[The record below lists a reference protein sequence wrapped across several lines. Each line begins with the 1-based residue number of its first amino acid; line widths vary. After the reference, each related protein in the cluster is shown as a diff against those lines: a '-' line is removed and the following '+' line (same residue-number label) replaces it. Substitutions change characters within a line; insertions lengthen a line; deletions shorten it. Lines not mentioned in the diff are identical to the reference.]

1 MIDQLLDQRYKV
13 LQILGAGGFG
23 RTYIAQDLK
32 QPSKP
37 KCVIKQLQPQG
48 VDDPTLSD
56 ASRDNRWDLALK
68 FFEKEAET
76 LEVLGNHDQIP
87 RLLAYFEEE
96 QEFYLVQE
104 FIDGHPL
111 SSELIQGQP
120 WSETQA
126 IALLKDVLTVLEFVH
141 GNSVIHRDI
150 KPDNIIRRKRDN
162 KLVLVDFG
170 AVKQVRGQ
178 MVTNSGAF
186 GWTVSIGTEG
196 YRPPEQAAGRPRL
209 NSDLYALGMI
219 AIQALTGINAFDLR
233 LNYSDPNTDEI
244 HWQDKVTN
252 VSPGL
257 IEFLTKMLRQNW
269 RDRYESATA
278 ALQAL
283 ESLTANTPGNN
294 YQPTVVPTA
303 VATQLPVTTPPPA
316 PVAGTEVA
324 PAAQSTPQPA
334 PQPAPQPIP
343 ASTPASTPAT
353 TVSNTASKNASKPL
367 PLKPI
372 GLAVAGILALA
383 LVGGGVRSLM
393 SSSGDSNQ
401 AVSNSTVNSEVQS
414 DNELISSGDRILIPN
429 EGLDNKKF
437 QELKEA
443 GVAAMAQKDYVTAY
457 KNFNQALT
465 IKRNAPETLIYLNN
479 AEIGDKKSYTLAAVV
494 PIKDGKDPNRPL
506 EMLRGFAQAQKEVND
521 NGGIN
526 GVPLKLVIV
535 NDYDN
540 PEKAKGLAEK
550 LVKDSDIIGIM
561 GHHISPV
568 SAAVAPIYQREKLVL
583 ITPIS
588 VIDELT
594 DGSNPYLFRMNR
606 ANIDKGAN
614 ELADYMVNNWQRQKV
629 AIFYN
634 NKLSYIQTM
643 KSAFEDE
650 LFNRGEVVGEFDLSS
665 AGFNAYQSL
674 KTAKEN
680 GAEVIALLPSLGDL
694 TKTWEILRLKNEY
707 PNEFGELKVLGDIVT
722 LYRMETLQKGRD
734 TEGIVLAVSWQF
746 DLSDGGFSRR
756 SQDLWG
762 GGVNWV
768 TAMSYDAAQA
778 FIAAMEKSANPTRES
793 IQQALNDSSFVTTG
807 ASGEIRFKQNDVIP
821 YLEMVTVKKK
831 LSVEDSISKTG
842 YDFVPVESGGFSS
855 Y

>member
-56 ASRDNRWDLALK
+56 ASRDNRWDMAHK

-126 IALLKDVLTVLEFVH
+126 IALLKDILTILEFVH
-141 GNSVIHRDI
+141 GKNVIHRDI

-178 MVTNSGAF
+178 MMTNSGAF

-233 LNYSDPNTDEI
+233 LSYSDPNTDEI

-278 ALQAL
+278 ALQVL
-283 ESLTANTPGNN
+283 ESLTASPPENN

-324 PAAQSTPQPA
+324 PAAQPTQQPT
-334 PQPAPQPIP
+334 Q
-343 ASTPASTPAT
+343 AT
-353 TVSNTASKNASKPL
+353 TASKTASKPL

-429 EGLDNKKF
+429 EGLDNQKF
-437 QELKEA
+437 QELKES
-443 GVAAMAQKDYVTAY
+443 GVAAMAKKDYVTAY

-465 IKRNAPETLIYLNN
+465 IRRNAPETLIYLNN

-494 PIKDGKDPNRPL
+494 PIKDGKDPGRAL
-506 EMLRGFAQAQKEVND
+506 EMLRGFAQAQKEVNE

-526 GVPLKLVIV
+526 GVPLKLAIV

-540 PEKAKGLAEK
+540 KEKATEVAEN
-550 LVKDSDIIGIM
+550 LVDDSNIIGVM
-561 GHHISPV
+561 GHHITGV
-568 SAAVAPIYQREKLVL
+568 TEEVAPIYQQGNLVL

-588 VIDELT
+588 VVDELT

-606 ANIDKGAN
+606 ANIAKGAD
-614 ELADYMVNNWQRQKV
+614 ELADYMVKNWQRRKV

-634 NKLSYIQTM
+634 QELDYTREM
-643 KSAFEDE
+643 KDAFKGE
-650 LFNRGEVVGEFDLSS
+650 LFNEGEVVGEFDISKKS
-665 AGFNAYQSL
+665 FNAYTGLQ
-674 KTAKEN
+674 TAKAN
-680 GAEVIALLPSLGDL
+680 GAEVILLLPSLSTLDNA
-694 TKTWEILRLKNEY
+694 WDVLRIKNQS
-707 PNEFGELKVLGDIVT
+707 PDEFGDLKVLGDIAT
-722 LYRMETLQKGRD
+722 LYRLDTLKKGRD
-734 TEGIVLAVSWQF
+734 TEDMVLAVAWRR
-746 DLSDGGFSRR
+746 DPSDTQGFSQ
-756 SQDLWG
+756 SSGKLWG
-762 GGVNWV
+762 AVNWV
-768 TAMSYDAAQA
+768 TAMSYDSARA
-778 FIAAMEKSANPTRES
+778 FIAAIEQSDNPTRES
-793 IQQALNDSSFVTTG
+793 IQKALVAPNFQTNG
-807 ASGEIRFKQNDVIP
+807 ASGIITFKNNDVIP
-821 YLEMVTVKKK
+821 DIQMVTVKKMP
-831 LSVEDSISKTG
+831 SIEASESKTG
-842 YDFVPVESGGFSS
+842 YDFVPVEGGFSS
-855 Y
+855 F

>member
-37 KCVIKQLQPQG
+37 KCVIKQLLPQG

-56 ASRDNRWDLALK
+56 VSRQNRWDLALK

-76 LEVLGNHDQIP
+76 LEVLGNHDQVP
-87 RLLAYFEEE
+87 RLLAYFEEN

-126 IALLKDVLTVLEFVH
+126 IGLLKDILTVLAFVH
-141 GNSVIHRDI
+141 GQNVIHRDI

-257 IEFLTKMLRQNW
+257 IECLTKMLRQNW
-269 RDRYESATA
+269 RDRYETATA
-278 ALQAL
+278 ALQTL
-283 ESLTANTPGNN
+283 ESLTASTPANQ

-303 VATQLPVTTPPPA
+303 VATPTPPPA
-316 PVAGTEVA
+316 PFAGTEVA
-324 PAAQSTPQPA
+324 PAPQPTPQP
-334 PQPAPQPIP
+334 
-343 ASTPASTPAT
+343 TPAT
-353 TVSNTASKNASKPL
+353 TASQAPSKPL

-393 SSSGDSNQ
+393 GSSSGDSSPENSPS
-401 AVSNSTVNSEVQS
+401 AVSTSTTNSAAQS
-414 DNELISSGDRILIPN
+414 DDELISWGDRILIPN
-429 EGLDNKKF
+429 EGEKTPNF
-437 QELKEA
+437 EELKKA
-443 GVAAMAQKDYVTAY
+443 GVEAMAAKDYA
-457 KNFNQALT
+457 KAEEKFKQALE
-465 IKRNAPETLIYLNN
+465 IKKNAPETLIYLNN
-479 AEIGDKKSYTLAAVV
+479 AKIGDAKSYTLAATV
-494 PIKDGKDPNRPL
+494 PITDKSQDRAL
-506 EMLRGFAQAQKEVND
+506 EMLRGFAQAQDEI
-521 NGGIN
+521 NGQDGIK

-535 NDYDN
+535 NDYDDQA
-540 PEKAKGLAEK
+540 KAESLAK
-550 LVKDSDIIGIM
+550 KMVSDANILGVM
-561 GHHISPV
+561 GHNNTDV
-568 SAAVAPIYQREKLVL
+568 TKVVAPIYQQGKLVL

-588 VIDELT
+588 VFDNIT

-606 ANIDKGAN
+606 ADIRTGASK
-614 ELADYMVNNWQRQKV
+614 LAEYMLKNWQRQKV
-629 AIFYN
+629 AIFYDSKVSYTREMKKEFELELS
-634 NKLSYIQTM
+634 NK
-643 KSAFEDE
+643 AD
-650 LFNRGEVVGEFDLSS
+650 VEFDLSS
-665 AGFNAYQSL
+665 NQFNAYQYL
-674 KTAKEN
+674 EVAKQA
-680 GAEVIALLPSLGDL
+680 GAEVIMLLPSSKTLGTALQVLEQINKQPQFNDF
-694 TKTWEILRLKNEY
+694 KI
-707 PNEFGELKVLGDIVT
+707 LGDIVT
-722 LYRMETLQKGRD
+722 LYDKDTLARGKDATVGM
-734 TEGIVLAVSWQF
+734 VLAVPWQF
-746 DLSDGGFSRR
+746 DLSFGGFS
-756 SQDLWG
+756 QDSKKLWDAT
-762 GGVNWV
+762 VNWA
-768 TAMSYDAAQA
+768 TAMSYDSAQA
-778 FIAAMEKSANPTRES
+778 FIAAMGKSDNPTRES
-793 IQQALNDSSFVTTG
+793 VQQALTAPDFSASG
-807 ASGEIRFKQNDVIP
+807 ASGEIKFIEHDVIP
-821 YLEMVTVKKK
+821 QLQMVTVKKQ
-831 LSVEDSISKTG
+831 SDSRSGTG
-842 YDFVPVESGGFSS
+842 YDFVPVQPEDAAEVSN
-855 Y
+855 